1 MFSPLLGVKNAPP
14 QILKCAQKVGIFDKI
29 DNKGKIK

>member
-1 MFSPLLGVKNAPP
+1 MFSPLLGVKNAPS
-14 QILKCAQKVGIFDKI
+14 QILKCAQKVGILTKI

>member
-14 QILKCAQKVGIFDKI
+14 QILKCAQKVGIFDK
-29 DNKGKIK
+29 KSTIKER

>member
-14 QILKCAQKVGIFDKI
+14 QILKCAQKVGIFDK
-29 DNKGKIK
+29 KRQ

>member
-14 QILKCAQKVGIFDKI
+14 QILKCAQKVDIFDK
-29 DNKGKIK
+29 NRQ